1 MKTTLKFFELSEVAQ
16 KHAIEL
22 LFEVEITDVNECTY
36 FEDGEPLL

>member
-1 MKTTLKFFELSEVAQ
+1 MKTTFKFFELSEIAQ

-22 LFEVEITDVNECTY
+22 LSEVEITDVNECIY